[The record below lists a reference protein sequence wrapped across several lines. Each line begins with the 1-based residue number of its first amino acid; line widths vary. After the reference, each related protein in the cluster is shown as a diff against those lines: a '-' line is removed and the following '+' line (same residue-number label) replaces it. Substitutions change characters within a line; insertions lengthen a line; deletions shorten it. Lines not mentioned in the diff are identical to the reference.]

1 MPEGASA
8 PHRAVSDAPMTT
20 QVLCVTPNG
29 SVDLTFRQRLL
40 SPDTIEIDS
49 DLVAETAGGKGH
61 NVARFLAG
69 AGLKITA
76 AGFEGG
82 WVGARM
88 RALLEEGGVR
98 LSLSHIDG
106 TNRLFATVCD
116 VNGARIHS
124 WHLKGPAVSPTETA
138 ALLANIERARAN
150 DTEWVILS
158 GSLCPGMPDD
168 FYRKAIARLD
178 GIPVVL
184 DASAPAAIHGVQA
197 APAILK
203 VNADELEAIAK
214 SADVA
219 TSDYARAAGEIRH
232 RFGIA
237 TVVVTE
243 GPLGAFAVDSSH
255 IFRVGAPVIRVHN
268 TSGAGDAFLAGML
281 QQAIA
286 GGDLARQLLW
296 GAAWSG
302 AVCEQSAPTMPAL
315 ERVEEIAAAIEVK
328 S

>member
-1 MPEGASA
+1 MLEGASA
-8 PHRAVSDAPMTT
+8 LHRAVSDAPMTT

-40 SPDTIEIDS
+40 SPGTIEIDS

-69 AGLKITA
+69 AGLNVTA

-88 RALLEEGGVR
+88 RTLLDEGGVR
-98 LSLSHIDG
+98 LSLSHING
-106 TNRLFATVCD
+106 TNRLFTTVCD
-116 VNGARIHS
+116 VNGTRIHS
-124 WHLKGPAVSPTETA
+124 WHLKGPGVSPAETA
-138 ALLANIERARAN
+138 ALLANIERAHAN
-150 DTEWVILS
+150 GTDLVVLS

-168 FYRKAIARLD
+168 FYRKAIQRLG

-184 DASAPAAIHGVQA
+184 DASAPAVIHGVQA
-197 APAILK
+197 APAVLK
-203 VNADELEAIAK
+203 VNADELEAIARF
-214 SADVA
+214 ADVA
-219 TSDYARAAGEIRH
+219 TSDYARAAGEVRH

-243 GPLGAFAVDSSH
+243 GPLGALAVDGSH
-255 IFRVGAPVIRVHN
+255 IFRVGAPVISVHN

-281 QQAIA
+281 QQAIT
-286 GGDLARQLLW
+286 GGDLARQLTW

-302 AVCEQSAPTMPAL
+302 AVCEQSAPTMPAPA
-315 ERVEEIAAAIEVK
+315 RVNEIAAAIEVK

>member
-1 MPEGASA
+1 
-8 PHRAVSDAPMTT
+8 MTT

-29 SVDLTFRQRLL
+29 SVDLTFRQRRLTR
-40 SPDTIEIDS
+40 DGIEIDS
-49 DLVAETAGGKGH
+49 DLVAETPGGKGH

-69 AGLKITA
+69 AGLNVTA

-88 RALLEEGGVR
+88 RTLLEDGGVR
-98 LSLSHIDG
+98 LNLSHIDG
-106 TNRLFATVCD
+106 TNRLFVTVCD
-116 VNGARIHS
+116 ADGVRIHS
-124 WHLKGPAVSPTETA
+124 WHLNGPAVSPAETA
-138 ALLANIERARAN
+138 ALLANIGRARATG
-150 DTEWVILS
+150 TERVVLS
-158 GSLCPGMPDD
+158 GSLCPGMPHD
-168 FYRKAIARLD
+168 FYRDAIHRLQ

-184 DASAPAAIHGVQA
+184 DASAPAVIHGVQA

-203 VNADELEAIAK
+203 VNADEFEAIAR
-214 SADVA
+214 SAGVA
-219 TSDYARAAGEIRH
+219 TPDIVRAAEEVRH
-232 RFGIA
+232 RFGIR

-243 GPLGAFAVDSSH
+243 GPSGAFAVDGSH
-255 IFRVGAPVIRVHN
+255 VFRVGAPVISVRN

-302 AVCEQSAPTMPAL
+302 AVCERSAPTMPAH

>member
-8 PHRAVSDAPMTT
+8 LHRSVSDAPMTT

-69 AGLKITA
+69 AGLNVAA

-88 RALLEEGGVR
+88 ATLLEEGGVHPN
-98 LSLSHIDG
+98 LTHIG
-106 TNRLFATVCD
+106 NTNRLFVTVCD
-116 VNGARIHS
+116 ADGVRIHS
-124 WHLKGPAVSPTETA
+124 WHLKGPAVSPAETA
-138 ALLANIERARAN
+138 ALLADIERARA
-150 DTEWVILS
+150 TGAEQVVLS

-168 FYRKAIARLD
+168 FYCEAIRRLE

-184 DASAPAAIHGVQA
+184 DASASAIIHGVQA
-197 APAILK
+197 APAMLK

-214 SADVA
+214 SAGVA
-219 TSDYARAAGEIRH
+219 TSDFVGAAGEVRR
-232 RFGIA
+232 RFGMT

-243 GPLGAFAVDSSH
+243 GPLGAFAVNGSH
-255 IFRVGAPVIRVHN
+255 VFRVGAPAVSVHN

-281 QQAIA
+281 QQATA

-302 AVCEQSAPTMPAL
+302 AVCEQSAPTMPAP
-315 ERVEEIAAAIEVK
+315 ERVEEIAAVIEVK

>member
-1 MPEGASA
+1 M
-8 PHRAVSDAPMTT
+8 
-20 QVLCVTPNG
+20 
-29 SVDLTFRQRLL
+29 DLTFRQRLP
-40 SPDTIEIDS
+40 SPGGTEIDS
-49 DLVAETAGGKGH
+49 DLIAETAGGKGH

-69 AGLKITA
+69 AGLNVTA
-76 AGFEGG
+76 AGFAGG

-88 RALLEEGGVR
+88 RTLLEEGGVR
-98 LSLSHIDG
+98 LSLSRIDG

-116 VNGARIHS
+116 VAGRRIHS
-124 WHLKGPAVSPTETA
+124 WHLDGPAVSPAETA
-138 ALLANIERARAN
+138 TLLADIERGRA
-150 DTEWVILS
+150 DGTEWVVLS
-158 GSLCPGMPDD
+158 GRLCPGMPDD
-168 FYRKAIARLD
+168 FYREAIQRL
-178 GIPVVL
+178 GGVPVVL
-184 DASAPAAIHGVQA
+184 DASAPAVIHGVEA

-214 SADVA
+214 SAGLE
-219 TSDYARAAGEIRH
+219 TSDHARAAAEVRR

-243 GPLGAFAVDSSH
+243 GPWGAFAIDGSCV
-255 IFRVGAPVIRVHN
+255 FRVGAPVISARN

-302 AVCEQSAPTMPAL
+302 AVCEQSAPTTPTP
-315 ERVEEIAAAIEVK
+315 ERVNEIAAAIEVK